1 MAEKYVTA
9 GELAALLRRSTRTVY
24 RMTHDRDIP
33 FLRVG
38 REYLY
43 DPEAVVAKLAE
54 PAPAWKQSN
63 RSIGRKR
70 VAS

>member
-1 MAEKYVTA
+1 MAEKYATA
-9 GELAALLRRSTRTVY
+9 AELAALLRKSTRTVY
-24 RMTHDRDIP
+24 RMTHDGNIP

-54 PAPAWKQSN
+54 PAPAWKQSR
-63 RSIGRKR
+63 RSIARKR
-70 VAS
+70 VS